1 MKLSWIMVL
10 LGSLSAPISVAANL
24 GDGNRALDTGNAASG
39 QSAEPPQP
47 VKALG
52 PLPEALRE
60 SLDSGRTVT
69 WSAQAGESL
78 RGVLQRWTE
87 AAGWTLV
94 WATGADRDVVFEA
107 DVAFPVGT
115 SLREALTALFAS
127 LAAGEGA
134 AKACEYSNRTLRVV
148 ALGARCD

>member
-1 MKLSWIMVL
+1 M
-10 LGSLSAPISVAANL
+10 
-24 GDGNRALDTGNAASG
+24 
-39 QSAEPPQP
+39 
-47 VKALG
+47 
-52 PLPEALRE
+52 
-60 SLDSGRTVT
+60 

-94 WATGADRDVVFEA
+94 WAIGTDRDVVFEA
-107 DVAFPVGT
+107 DVAFPLGT

-127 LAAGEGA
+127 LARGEAA